1 MTQIEAEARTAERQL
16 DAIPEAEPER
26 IVRSLRRGLKA
37 LALVVEADAP
47 PRLSDV
53 AAQLELDKA
62 STLRLLATL
71 EAEGLVAR
79 DPTAKT
85 YRIGSRLITWLAS
98 RRHEQ
103 HFLLLARPCLETL
116 AARTRES
123 CHLGVLTG
131 TKVTLVD
138 TVAADSPVA
147 VRHCAGMET
156 DLHSTSVGKVLLA
169 YAPAPLR
176 RQLLAAIRF
185 ERHTAKTIVDP
196 GQLEAELRK
205 VREQG
210 HAVDD
215 AEFNDW
221 IYCVAAPVSGASGE
235 VLCAIGVSMFLP
247 TIITD
252 ANRRSMVIAEVRDAA
267 QALSAKLAATAR

>member
-1 MTQIEAEARTAERQL
+1 MQIDAEAKTTVRRLL
-16 DAIPEAEPER
+16 DASEGEPER
-26 IVRSLRRGLKA
+26 IVRSLQRGLRA
-37 LALVVEADAP
+37 LAHVVEADAP

-53 AAQLELDKA
+53 AVQLDLDKA
-62 STLRLLATL
+62 STLRVLATL
-71 EAEGLVAR
+71 EAEGLVSR
-79 DPTAKT
+79 DPGSKT

-103 HFLLLARPCLETL
+103 HFLHIARPCLETL

-123 CHLGVLTG
+123 AHLGILTG
-131 TKVTLVD
+131 TQVTLAD

-185 ERHTAKTIVDP
+185 ERHTAKTIVNP
-196 GQLEAELRK
+196 EQLEAELRR

-210 HAVDD
+210 YALDD

-221 IYCVAAPVSGASGE
+221 IYCVAAPVTGASGE
-235 VLCAIGVSMFLP
+235 ALCAIGVSMFRP
-247 TIITD
+247 TIIDD

-267 QALSAKLAATAR
+267 QALSAQLAATAR